1 MSRCA
6 ACNNILQD
14 YELYDRD
21 PAVNG
26 LCLTCSG
33 EAFKRYNYTADKDYQ
48 FGWSGSDD
56 SKGSGSD

>member
-6 ACNNILQD
+6 ACNNILHD

-33 EAFKRYNYTADKDYQ
+33 AAFKKYTYTTDKTYQ
-48 FGWSGSDD
+48 FGFDGSGDSSGSD
-56 SKGSGSD
+56 SD

>member
-6 ACNNILQD
+6 ACNNVLQD

-26 LCLTCSG
+26 LCLTCCG
-33 EAFKRYNYTADKDYQ
+33 ESFKKYTYTVDKEYQ
-48 FGWSGSDD
+48 FGWSGSGN
-56 SKGSGSD
+56 SEGSDSD